1 MKANAV
7 LLALLSG
14 LCTCIFAENTNSFS
28 ATQVLLIDQTSI
40 PVSAGGKAT
49 LSISPLRP
57 SSNTYAGDYHMK
69 VSPYFFKSEHGK
81 LSMSIPDECFAKVA
95 KGLMTEVSG
104 TATSQDG
111 QTRYIHAE
119 ATPLDKSKGTLK
131 LWFLVGERK
140 MVFNTMYH
148 LQ

>member
-1 MKANAV
+1 MKANPA

-14 LCTCIFAENTNSFS
+14 LCTCIFAETTNSFS
-28 ATQVLLIDQTSI
+28 KQVLLIDSTSI

-49 LSISPLRP
+49 LSVTPLRP
-57 SSNTYAGDYHMK
+57 SANLYSADYHMK
-69 VSPYFFKSEHGK
+69 VSPYFFKSERGK
-81 LSMSIPDECFAKVA
+81 LVMSIPDECFAKVA
-95 KGLMTEVSG
+95 KGLMAEVSG

-111 QTRYIHAE
+111 ETRYVHAE
-119 ATPLDKSKGTLK
+119 ATPLDKSKGMLK
-131 LWFLVGERK
+131 LWFLVGDRK